1 MRLSMPNL
9 LPWVII
15 TKSSN
20 LISCHCTC
28 MAGLDEACSHVA
40 ALLLYCEGVT
50 EKIATNSVTDEFAYW
65 MVPTSS
71 SKTTI
76 SPKKV
81 KTSRA

>member
-1 MRLSMPNL
+1 MPNL

-71 SKTTI
+71 KTTI